1 MQPLP
6 CKLPL
11 TPPSYQ
17 QSKERCETRLTR
29 LLYSAWLERNSDAAS
44 GLAGEEQLGSISRL
58 WMEVRIVQTLWQ
70 GDHWSWIMSRQ
81 IVPSLREQIQQ
92 NVEDAS
98 QESSRVLELAAS
110 VIIII
115 IVKVGLLPCSQV
127 SNK

>member
-11 TPPSYQ
+11 TPLSHQ

-98 QESSRVLELAAS
+98 QESLRVLELAAS
-110 VIIII
+110 VVI
-115 IVKVGLLPCSQV
+115 IVVK
-127 SNK
+127 